1 MRQDVWIKGTKRL
14 VRLSNYK
21 RCLGMFVLSKGGEGR
36 RSPLGHTGDVHF
48 SGVAARGKQVH
59 CSILNGKR

>member
-36 RSPLGHTGDVHF
+36 RSPLATREMF
-48 SGVAARGKQVH
+48 TSLEWQQEANRYTVA
-59 CSILNGKR
+59 S